1 VSPMHGLVDWVILSQ
16 ILTESMFRCEEDAR
30 LTADIR
36 KNKLDNPLIVEGPI
50 NDHYILVDGYK
61 RYESLVQLGWESVLC
76 SIEPVS
82 DSAYRIAKRL
92 RRDYNKQKMRSS
104 ERIRYVHWLLGL
116 KWTID
121 MVHRET
127 GIARAVI
134 CKYEKIRDIP
144 QEYKEIIKSLKLGH
158 EALLALDRMQR
169 RVPSRTFYQ
178 IVDVLKR
185 NSSEIFGYHVG
196 AIEYLTKVTEFRR
209 LPETAVK
216 RAIHKTIIHN
226 TFKQKEAKKIVD
238 IEAVMSGITQ
248 DDALF
253 EQCIDFIIKEANEL
267 ANIVSPNLMKNATLL
282 QRKQIVAVFEKC
294 LEKAKSNTNYWGRTR
309 R

>member
-1 VSPMHGLVDWVILSQ
+1 MPGHINWIRLSQ
-16 ILTESMFRCEEDAR
+16 IFLDPLFGCEEDTR

-61 RYESLVQLGWESVLC
+61 RYISLVHLGWESVQC
-76 SIEPVS
+76 TIEPVS
-82 DSAYRIAKRL
+82 DRAYRIAKRL

-116 KWTID
+116 QWDINTISK
-121 MVHRET
+121 ET
-127 GIARAVI
+127 GIARAVVR
-134 CKYEKIRDIP
+134 KYEKIRDIP
-144 QEYKEIIKSLKLGH
+144 QEYKDIIKSLKLGH
-158 EALLALDRMQR
+158 EALLALDRMQS

-196 AIEYLTKVTEFRR
+196 AIEYLTKVAEFSR

-216 RAIHKTIIHN
+216 RAVRKTIINN
-226 TFKQKEAKKIVD
+226 TFRQKEAKKIVD
-238 IEAVMSGITQ
+238 IEAVVSGITQ
-248 DDALF
+248 DDSLI
-253 EQCIDFIIKEANEL
+253 EQCMDFIIKEASEL
-267 ANIVSPNLMKNATLL
+267 ANIVSPNLMKNATPL

-294 LEKAKSNTNYWGRTR
+294 LEKARSNTNWWDWSR